1 MSASLHAALA
11 YAARGFSVIPTLE
24 KKPHFV
30 ALRETGGTSSWS
42 RLQES
47 PPSTDEIE
55 AWYDVAPEAGVA
67 IVTGTASGI
76 VVADIEHRRLDQ
88 PAASRILN
96 ISTPV
101 ATTPA
106 GGRHAYFATGTAVRT
121 RRFDWGDLQAD
132 GAYVV
137 APPDDLRRV
146 WEISLTE
153 APLAP
158 AELLE
163 ELVTPVTLRGIPPL
177 EVDAGS
183 GAHAEAAALLG
194 RLADWDARPEFVERV
209 AGLLAIPAQLDQK
222 FSCVLPGHQPDCRPS
237 ANLYRSPETGHVLYR
252 CWQAR
257 ATYTLAQVY
266 AAITAGV
273 PYGSLRWSSS
283 IHAIWKLRLLL
294 RTGLATVPT
303 PTRLEVPPDFPKRF
317 RKHLAAVE
325 QFFDARSISRLGLAG
340 MLVPEFLGPWI
351 GQSAETAKELRHAL
365 RSANVIHR
373 AGNDGRGHLYLPGP
387 SARWAA

>member
-67 IVTGTASGI
+67 IVTGTVSGI

-158 AELLE
+158 AELLQ
-163 ELVTPVTLRGIPPL
+163 ELVTPRGISPL
-177 EVDAGS
+177 EVVAGLDAG
-183 GAHAEAAALLG
+183 ALAEGLLG
-194 RLADWDARPEFVERV
+194 RLADWDARPEFIERV
-209 AGLLAIPAQLDQK
+209 AALVGIPAQVDDK
-222 FSCVLPGHQPDCRPS
+222 FSCVMPGHGPDRHPS
-237 ANLYRSPETGHVLYR
+237 ANLHRHPVSGHVLYR
-252 CWQAR
+252 CWQAHT
-257 ATYTLAQVY
+257 TYTLSQVY
-266 AAITAGV
+266 AAITAEAAFE
-273 PYGSLRWSSS
+273 SLRWSPS

-294 RTGLATVPT
+294 HTGLITVPT
-303 PTRLEVPPDFPKRF
+303 PTRLDVPFDFPKRF

-373 AGNDGRGHLYLPGP
+373 AGNDGRAHLYLPGP